1 MLILQVKRK
10 QIVFNC
16 FQIFNNFFKGN
27 DEQAK
32 LLIGGEAA
40 IWSEYVDGGN
50 LDSRL
55 WPRLSAIAERLWS
68 PAHFNDPEEAKYRL
82 DEQRCRLLR

>member
-1 MLILQVKRK
+1 M
-10 QIVFNC
+10 
-16 FQIFNNFFKGN
+16 
-27 DEQAK
+27 
-32 LLIGGEAA
+32 LIGGEAA

-68 PAHFNDPEEAKYRL
+68 PAHVNDPEEAKYRL
-82 DEQRCRLLR
+82 DEHRCRLLR